1 MADFQFFVQHTDS
14 EEKKKQRQNWIK
26 DLKKGKNPFAFVAVR
41 LCTKKSV
48 SLLLS

>member
-26 DLKKGKNPFAFVAVR
+26 DLKKGKNPITEEVLR
-41 LCTKKSV
+41 
-48 SLLLS
+48 SLSEP